1 MWRCMSILMDS
12 DVTWSVAQ
20 GICQI
25 MGISASEVVSADDD
39 KGPLARLI
47 GNGRRGGAALGQR
60 LEETRA
66 AIADASA
73 RLRESDAFRRAVQA
87 FPASTAVHVG
97 GCDGVLPSYGSTA
110 AWTALMKG
118 GLEIVEDV
126 VARRTTHMLLFPRL
140 LAPCDRPLCYRAV
153 IRAVFT
159 LEARRQVEFVK
170 VRGGGVGGFVG

>member
-1 MWRCMSILMDS
+1 MSILMDS
-12 DVTWSVAQ
+12 DVTWSVAA
-20 GICQI
+20 GICRI
-25 MGISASEVVSADDD
+25 IGISAAEVVAADDD
-39 KGPLARLI
+39 HGPLARLI
-47 GNGRRGGAALGQR
+47 GNGRRGGAAREQR
-60 LEETRA
+60 LEEARA

-73 RLRESDAFRRAVQA
+73 RLRGSEAFRRAVRA
-87 FPASTAVHVG
+87 FPAGAAVHVG

-159 LEARRQVEFVK
+159 HEARRQVEFVK
-170 VRGGGVGGFVG
+170 VRMGERSR